1 LVLANTGVFIKDFL
15 LIIFI
20 ISFLYFYKTKVVPF
34 GFDFSE
40 SGYPKDAAEFVI
52 NNKIPG
58 KMFNHYN
65 YGGYLIWKMP
75 QYQVFIDG
83 RLEMYQEQAGIDYQD
98 VMGAAEN
105 YNQLL
110 DKYGINFFLLYST
123 DPVIGPLLSNS
134 DWRLVYRDSRFV
146 VFVKNSDE
154 NAGIIEK
161 YWSQASQD
169 EVGQLYNNYLAEQ
182 FNSVGLDL
190 IKKAKSMND
199 VIDAA
204 RYFENAVDLIPSNI
218 LFRLNLAKG
227 LSDLGWWNE
236 SRVQYEEILTL
247 DPENQQ
253 AKASIEWV
261 NQMEKIN
268 AVPRAKR
275 L

>member
-1 LVLANTGVFIKDFL
+1 
-15 LIIFI
+15 
-20 ISFLYFYKTKVVPF
+20 
-34 GFDFSE
+34 
-40 SGYPKDAAEFVI
+40 
-52 NNKIPG
+52 
-58 KMFNHYN
+58 
-65 YGGYLIWKMP
+65 
-75 QYQVFIDG
+75 
-83 RLEMYQEQAGIDYQD
+83 
-98 VMGAAEN
+98 
-105 YNQLL
+105 
-110 DKYGINFFLLYST
+110 
-123 DPVIGPLLSNS
+123 
-134 DWRLVYRDSRFV
+134 LVYRDSRFV